1 MVELALVVAV
11 ALLGGGVL
19 ASFVPLAPGA
29 LLSLA
34 GIYYYWWA
42 TGYAEPGTA
51 FLVAATFV
59 ALATLALDFLA
70 SALSTRAG
78 GASWKTTGIA
88 AVVGLALLVLTGPVG
103 AVAGVVLAVFALE
116 FERSGEFERSLRTAW
131 YTLLG
136 ILLSKGLQVL
146 LTGALLVGFL
156 LVVW

>member
-1 MVELALVVAV
+1 MVEVAFLLAV
-11 ALLGGGVL
+11 ALLACGVL

-34 GIYYYWWA
+34 GIYGYWWA
-42 TGYAEPGTA
+42 TGYAEPGTL
-51 FLVAATFV
+51 FLAVATFIGLG
-59 ALATLALDFLA
+59 ALVLDYLA

-78 GASWKTTGIA
+78 GASWRTTAIA
-88 AVVGLALLVLTGPVG
+88 AVVGLVLLPFTGPMG
-103 AVAGVVLAVFALE
+103 AVLGIALATLALE
-116 FERSGEFERSLRTAW
+116 FEATGDVEASLRTAW

-146 LTGALLVGFL
+146 LTGALLVAFL

>member
-11 ALLGGGVL
+11 ALLVGGVL
-19 ASFVPLAPGA
+19 VSFAPLAPGA

-51 FLVAATFV
+51 FLVGATFV
-59 ALATLALDFLA
+59 GLATLALDYLA

-78 GASWKTTGIA
+78 GASWRTTAVA
-88 AVVGLALLVLTGPVG
+88 AVVGVVLLLFTGPVG
-103 AVAGVVLAVFALE
+103 AVIGIALAVFALE
-116 FERSGEFERSLRTAW
+116 FERSGDLEGSLRTAW

-156 LVVW
+156 LAVR

>member
-1 MVELALVVAV
+1 MVEVALLLAV
-11 ALLGGGVL
+11 ALLVCGVL

-34 GIYYYWWA
+34 GIYGYWWA
-42 TGYAEPGTA
+42 TGYSEPGTV
-51 FLVAATFV
+51 FLVVATFV
-59 ALATLALDFLA
+59 GLATFTLDYLA

-78 GASWKTTGIA
+78 GASWKTTAIA
-88 AVVGLALLVLTGPVG
+88 AVVGLALLPFTGPAG
-103 AVAGVVLAVFALE
+103 AVVGVALAVFALE
-116 FERSGEFERSLRTAW
+116 FESTGDLEASLRTAW